1 MQKLCLI
8 LLVVLTGCSPTT
20 FLSSSMATMSTGS
33 QERGFGGYVTD
44 GEISTRLNLV
54 LFRRD
59 YEMYQQVNVNVYEGR
74 VLLTGNVP
82 TQKIKEDVVKIVWQ
96 IPGVKSV
103 MDETIVAPMR
113 TFAQYVKDKWIT
125 TCIDTA
131 LLFDQAIKSRNYD
144 IHTQNGIVY
153 LTGLSQGD
161 AELQKVLKKAQ
172 SIKGVVRVVA
182 YVRTINP
189 LEVKRNE
196 LMKNSWD
203 RSHGN
208 SPDKARYREQMKAQ
222 MQQKKSATA
231 LRQAE
236 APVEPSPVAA
246 PDVAPS
252 NVEQSDVAPSET
264 PKSDN
269 PN

>member
-20 FLSSSMATMSTGS
+20 FLSSSMATLSTGS
-33 QERGFGGYVTD
+33 QERGFGGYITD

-59 YEMYQQVNVNVYEGR
+59 FEMYQQVNVHVYEGR

-82 TQKIKEDVVKIVWQ
+82 TPKIKEDVVKIVWQ

-113 TFAQYVKDKWIT
+113 TFAQYIKDKWIT
-125 TCIDTA
+125 TRIETA
-131 LLFDQAIKSRNYD
+131 LLFDQTIKSRNYD
-144 IHTQNGIVY
+144 VHTQNGIVY
-153 LTGLSQGD
+153 ITGMAQGD
-161 AELQKVLKKAQ
+161 AELQRVLQKSQ

-189 LEVKRNE
+189 LEAKRNE

-208 SPDKARYREQMKAQ
+208 SPSKTIYREKMKAQ
-222 MQQKKSATA
+222 MQQTK
-231 LRQAE
+231 
-236 APVEPSPVAA
+236 PVA
-246 PDVAPS
+246 PTEKTEVP
-252 NVEQSDVAPSET
+252 VAPSET